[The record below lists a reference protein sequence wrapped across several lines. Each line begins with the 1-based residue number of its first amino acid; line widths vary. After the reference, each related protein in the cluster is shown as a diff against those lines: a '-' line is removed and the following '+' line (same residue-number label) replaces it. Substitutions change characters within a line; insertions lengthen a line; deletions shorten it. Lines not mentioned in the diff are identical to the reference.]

1 MQKVYIVVFILPA
14 LDVFKKKYFLQNVC
28 YFYTIRMTI
37 DSAVRLNLE
46 QNKYDYLKY
55 FSFFS
60 TRFYL
65 SLSGGYIDQVLASW
79 KIRTELFCLLRK
91 EMCFKVVDL

>member
-1 MQKVYIVVFILPA
+1 MYLKRNTSCKMFVTSAQSEG
-14 LDVFKKKYFLQNVC
+14 
-28 YFYTIRMTI
+28 MTI